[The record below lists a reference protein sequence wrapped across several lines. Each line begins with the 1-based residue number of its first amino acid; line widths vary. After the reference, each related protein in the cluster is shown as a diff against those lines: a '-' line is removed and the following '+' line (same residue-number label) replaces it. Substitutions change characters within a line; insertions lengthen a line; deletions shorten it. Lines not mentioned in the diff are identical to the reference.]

1 MRACPQR
8 VICMDAKM
16 RYDAD
21 LSLFRTKITLY
32 ITVDAF
38 KKFNEC
44 QKDMA
49 VGFRLDIS
57 RCILYPLLTTPITT
71 KHPSPCSKHDN
82 HASQRV
88 ASLPCDD
95 SAQHRLLRAR
105 RDVHDLLKSKECR
118 WCLAAGFW
126 ACWVLRVDRRCA
138 KTVIHS
144 CISW

>member
-1 MRACPQR
+1 
-8 VICMDAKM
+8 MDAKM

-38 KKFNEC
+38 KKFNKC

-49 VGFRLDIS
+49 VGFQLDIS
-57 RCILYPLLTTPITT
+57 RCIKYPLLTTPITT

-118 WCLAAGFW
+118 
-126 ACWVLRVDRRCA
+126 
-138 KTVIHS
+138 
-144 CISW
+144 